1 MSLIETALTRSR
13 VVLLSL
19 VLLVIAGAVTY
30 VGIAKESE
38 PDVPIPYIY
47 VSMSHEGIS
56 PEDAERLLARP
67 VEQALRSIEGVKEMS
82 SLSSQGHAS
91 VTLEF
96 EAGFDNEQ
104 ALTDVRRKVDEIKS
118 ELPADTDEPGVHEIN
133 VALFPV
139 LSITLYG
146 PVQERALL
154 KIARNLRDDLEGVP
168 GVLEVEING
177 DREELVE
184 ITVDP
189 ALMDSYGI
197 SQDELF
203 NLFQRNNRL
212 IAAGALD
219 TGHGRFAVK
228 LPGVL
233 ETVQDVQNLPVKV
246 SGDRVVRF
254 GDIATITRNFKD
266 PSGFARLDGNRA
278 ITLDVKK
285 RIGENVIQTIAWV
298 RHVVDLHA
306 KQWPESLRVHFSQDK
321 SEDIKQ
327 MLRDLQNSVATSVL
341 LVWIVLIGV
350 LGWRPASLV
359 AISIPGAFLSGIL
372 VIGAMGLT
380 INIVV
385 LFSLIMAVGMLVDG
399 AIVVTEFA
407 DRKMSEGHP
416 PKVAFAEA
424 SQRMGWPI
432 IASTATTLAAF
443 CPLLFWPGIMGE
455 FMKYMPITL
464 IAVLSASLLMAL
476 LYVPTLGGIFGR
488 PGSMSE
494 QARRQI
500 AAAEAGDLK
509 DIKGVSGRYLSFL
522 SLVLK
527 HPGISVIV
535 ALGIVFWIFVSYIF
549 FGAGVRLF
557 PEVEPDN
564 ARVTIRARGDLSV
577 FQKDALVREVE
588 NRILDM
594 DGFASVS
601 ARTGDGGNQAS
612 ADTIGVIQL
621 ELADW
626 QQRPPADD
634 MMEEVRRRTA
644 SLPGVLIEAA
654 KERNGPNQGKPVS
667 IEVAAVVPSD
677 LAESNKRLSAA
688 IQHLL
693 KGMSEVGGFRD
704 IEDSRPMPGIEW
716 QMTVD
721 RAEAARYGADITL
734 IGNAVQMVTNG
745 ILLGEYRPEDADDEI
760 DIRARFPSDSRSLE
774 RLMDISIQTGS
785 GLVPIS
791 NFVTRDPAP
800 RVTQIERVATRRVM
814 SIDANVAPG
823 VLADSEVRKLQA
835 WLEENPLGDAGV
847 RVSFKGEDQD
857 QKESSAFL
865 AKAFGVALFVM
876 LIILVAQFNSFYQAG
891 LILSAV
897 LLSTAAVFLGLM
909 LMQRPFG
916 IVMGG
921 VGVISLA
928 GVVVNNN
935 IILIDTYNVLR
946 AQGMAPHEALMRTGA
961 ARFRPVLLTAG
972 TTILGLLPMA
982 FAVNVDLLGREVTVG
997 APSAQWWLDL
1007 SSAVAGGLAFAT
1019 PITLLLT
1026 PALLMLG
1033 VKCGNAVRRRRATA
1047 QSTPNQAAEG
1057 AYSTDS

>member
-1 MSLIETALTRSR
+1 M
-13 VVLLSL
+13 
-19 VLLVIAGAVTY
+19 
-30 VGIAKESE
+30 
-38 PDVPIPYIY
+38 
-47 VSMSHEGIS
+47 
-56 PEDAERLLARP
+56 
-67 VEQALRSIEGVKEMS
+67 
-82 SLSSQGHAS
+82 
-91 VTLEF
+91 
-96 EAGFDNEQ
+96 
-104 ALTDVRRKVDEIKS
+104 
-118 ELPADTDEPGVHEIN
+118 
-133 VALFPV
+133 
-139 LSITLYG
+139 
-146 PVQERALL
+146 
-154 KIARNLRDDLEGVP
+154 
-168 GVLEVEING
+168 
-177 DREELVE
+177 
-184 ITVDP
+184 
-189 ALMDSYGI
+189 
-197 SQDELF
+197 
-203 NLFQRNNRL
+203 
-212 IAAGALD
+212 
-219 TGHGRFAVK
+219 
-228 LPGVL
+228 
-233 ETVQDVQNLPVKV
+233 
-246 SGDRVVRF
+246 
-254 GDIATITRNFKD
+254 
-266 PSGFARLDGNRA
+266 
-278 ITLDVKK
+278 
-285 RIGENVIQTIAWV
+285 
-298 RHVVDLHA
+298 
-306 KQWPESLRVHFSQDK
+306 
-321 SEDIKQ
+321 
-327 MLRDLQNSVATSVL
+327 
-341 LVWIVLIGV
+341 
-350 LGWRPASLV
+350 
-359 AISIPGAFLSGIL
+359 
-372 VIGAMGLT
+372 
-380 INIVV
+380 
-385 LFSLIMAVGMLVDG
+385 
-399 AIVVTEFA
+399 
-407 DRKMSEGHP
+407 
-416 PKVAFAEA
+416 
-424 SQRMGWPI
+424 
-432 IASTATTLAAF
+432 
-443 CPLLFWPGIMGE
+443 
-455 FMKYMPITL
+455 
-464 IAVLSASLLMAL
+464 
-476 LYVPTLGGIFGR
+476 
-488 PGSMSE
+488 
-494 QARRQI
+494 
-500 AAAEAGDLK
+500 
-509 DIKGVSGRYLSFL
+509 
-522 SLVLK
+522 
-527 HPGISVIV
+527 
-535 ALGIVFWIFVSYIF
+535 
-549 FGAGVRLF
+549 RLF

-588 NRILDM
+588 SRILDM

-626 QQRPPADD
+626 QQRPPADE

-677 LAESNKRLSAA
+677 LAQSNQRLSAA

-693 KGMSEVGGFRD
+693 KGMAEVGGFRD
-704 IEDSRPMPGIEW
+704 IEDSRPLPGIEW

-745 ILLGEYRPEDADDEI
+745 ILLGEYRPEVADDEI

-774 RLMDISIQTGS
+774 RLMEISIQTGS

-791 NFVTRDPAP
+791 NFVTRAPAP
-800 RVTQIERVATRRVM
+800 RVTQIERIATRRVM

-823 VLADSEVRKLQA
+823 VLPDSEVRKLQA
-835 WLEENPLGDAGV
+835 WLEEHPLSDAGV

-865 AKAFGVALFVM
+865 LKAFGVALFVM

-946 AQGMAPHEALMRTGA
+946 AQGMAPHEALLRTGA

-1033 VKCGNAVRRRRATA
+1033 VKCGNAFRRRRTTA
-1047 QSTPNQAAEG
+1047 QSTPNQAVEG
-1057 AYSTDS
+1057 AYTADS